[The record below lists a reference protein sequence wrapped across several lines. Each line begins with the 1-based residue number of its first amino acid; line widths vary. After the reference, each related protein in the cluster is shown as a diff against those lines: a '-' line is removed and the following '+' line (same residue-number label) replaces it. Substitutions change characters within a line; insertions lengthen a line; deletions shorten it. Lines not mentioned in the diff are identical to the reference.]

1 MAFACRVRAAC
12 PLRWLGFICLWL
24 LAAAAL
30 AQPGRIE
37 SQVKAAYLYKF
48 AGFVDW
54 PPGAF
59 ARPDS
64 PLLIGVAG
72 DDAFAGQV
80 EQLVDG
86 RRAGGHPLH
95 VRRLRR
101 SDSPAGLHILFVAG
115 PGDAA
120 GAGLLDAA
128 RGLPL
133 LTVSDAAGAADA
145 SADPIPAGMIRFRIV
160 DARLRFEV
168 ALRDVAPSGLKI
180 SARLLAAAWRVTGAS

>member
-1 MAFACRVRAAC
+1 MAFACRVRVRAVCA
-12 PLRWLGFICLWL
+12 LRWPGCVLGLWL

-80 EQLVDG
+80 GQLVAG

-101 SDSPAGLHILFVAG
+101 GDSPAGLHILFVAG

-133 LTVSDAAGAADA
+133 LAVSDAPAD
-145 SADPIPAGMIRFRIV
+145 SLPSGMIRFRIV
-160 DARLRFEV
+160 DERLRFEV
-168 ALRDVAPSGLKI
+168 ALRQVAPSGLKI